1 MNSLNS
7 IAYFITPH
15 GFGHAT
21 RACAVMQALQRR
33 WPDLHCE
40 IFTRVPDWLFAE
52 SLHRNF
58 TCHDLLSD
66 IGLVQPDALRV
77 DLPATVAQLAQ
88 MLPFSPPAIDA
99 LARQITDLGCQMVFC
114 DIAPMGVA
122 VARAA
127 GLPSVVV
134 ENFTWDW
141 IYQGYAHLEPALHPY
156 IDYLAE
162 QFAAATVHIQTSPAG
177 ELAPTGWPVDLSVEP
192 VARSPRTPPSAVR
205 QALDLPMDGPVV
217 LVTMGGMN
225 WAHNHME
232 RLEQLS
238 SIHFLLAGGDVSAR
252 LAKNVSM
259 LSRRSGFYHP
269 DLVAASDAVV
279 GKIGYSTLAEVYYAG
294 LPYGF
299 VPRHHF
305 RESEVLS
312 RFVEDQMSGV
322 PIPEEHFVDGSWVDA
337 IPELL
342 AQPRISNRNHNGAEQ
357 IATFI
362 SRQSALLN
370 LTID

>member
-33 WPDLHCE
+33 WPGLHCE

-52 SLHRNF
+52 SLQGSF
-58 TCHDLLSD
+58 TCHDLLTD
-66 IGLVQPDALRV
+66 IGLVQLDALRV
-77 DLPATVAQLAQ
+77 DLPATVAQLKT
-88 MLPFSPPAIDA
+88 MLPFSPAA
-99 LARQITDLGCQMVFC
+99 VEGLAQRIISLGCQMVFC

-141 IYQGYAHLEPALHPY
+141 IYQGYAHLEPALQPY
-156 IDYLAE
+156 VDYLAE
-162 QFAAATVHIQTSPAG
+162 QFASATLHIQTSPVG
-177 ELAPTGWPVDLSVEP
+177 EPEPAGWPVDLRVAP
-192 VARSPRTPPSAVR
+192 VARSPRSARSAVR
-205 QALDLPMDGPVV
+205 QALDLPVDAPVV

-225 WAHNHME
+225 WAHNHLE
-232 RLEQLS
+232 RFEHLPS
-238 SIHFLLAGGDVSAR
+238 VHFLLASGDSSAR
-252 LAKNVSM
+252 LSANVYV
-259 LSRRSGFYHP
+259 LGRRSGFYHP

-279 GKIGYSTLAEVYYAG
+279 GKVGYSTLAEVYYAG
-294 LPYGF
+294 VPYGF
-299 VPRHHF
+299 VPRQHF
-305 RESEVLS
+305 RESEVLA
-312 RFVEDQMSGV
+312 RFVANRMSGFA
-322 PIPEEHFVDGSWVDA
+322 ISEEQLVDGSWVSA

-342 AQPRISNRNHNGAEQ
+342 AQPWIRERNRNGAEE
-357 IATFI
+357 IAAFI
-362 SRQSALLN
+362 CIS
-370 LTID
+370 